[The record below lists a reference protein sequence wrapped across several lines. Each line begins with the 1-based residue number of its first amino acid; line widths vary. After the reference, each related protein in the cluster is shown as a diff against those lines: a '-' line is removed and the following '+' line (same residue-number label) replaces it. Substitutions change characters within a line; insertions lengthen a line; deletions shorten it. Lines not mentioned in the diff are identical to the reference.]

1 MPVSFQ
7 FSVLLVLAFGISANA
22 QFFFQQPFNFF
33 NAPQRPF
40 QLFAPTTPPTTTT
53 TVEFIPDPDR
63 EQGNFPMPNPANW
76 PVGPDWNDPRN
87 NNQQQLGWGG
97 NGLIGTT
104 STRPSIVVST
114 TTTTVQPPTTSV
126 AAVIISSTTIHPIAV
141 MTKKPLITP
150 AKKQSAKKR
159 FSPRKPLVTAAPTTP
174 LPPTPKPKTRI
185 MSASKR
191 RATRKSK
198 SSFKRRSH

>member
-1 MPVSFQ
+1 MIKLNVG
-7 FSVLLVLAFGISANA
+7 VLS

-104 STRPSIVVST
+104 STKPSIVVST
-114 TTTTVQPPTTSV
+114 TTTTTVQPPTTPA
-126 AAVIISSTTIHPIAV
+126 AAVIISSTIRPIAV

-159 FSPRKPLVTAAPTTP
+159 TDTS
-174 LPPTPKPKTRI
+174 
-185 MSASKR
+185 
-191 RATRKSK
+191 
-198 SSFKRRSH
+198 